1 MMETK
6 QQNPSVRSVGLFFF
20 SGTGNTAVLMADLVA
35 EFQHRGVCTSLA
47 EIETFT
53 LKNAM
58 PDIGHCDL
66 IGLGYPVHAFN
77 APRIV
82 FDFVKLLPPGNG
94 RRVFLLKCPGD
105 HFANAGST
113 GPMRRALHRRGYDV
127 VHEGLAVMP
136 ANFAVRYP
144 PALTRELHAIARRR
158 LAVYVEELLAGTRR
172 LQKNTLGACL
182 MTCLSPFERGGA
194 KMLRLHFFVRPACT
208 GCGLCATH
216 CPAANISMQDGRP
229 RFGWKCL
236 CCLRCVY
243 LCPVKAIGLRG
254 FDRMLF
260 KDGYNIRATLETP
273 ETTAKFLRPGMKGY
287 FRRFLEYA
295 KGPDN

>member
-136 ANFAVRYP
+136 RQFCGPLSARFDQGTPCHRPPPSRGLCGGTAGRDAPVAEEYARGVPDDLSFALR
-144 PALTRELHAIARRR
+144 
-158 LAVYVEELLAGTRR
+158 TRR
-172 LQKNTLGACL
+172 GQDASPAFLCPARLYRLRALRNP
-182 MTCLSPFERGGA
+182 LSGGQHLNA
-194 KMLRLHFFVRPACT
+194 GWAPAFRLEMPVLPSLRLSVS
-208 GCGLCATH
+208 G
-216 CPAANISMQDGRP
+216 
-229 RFGWKCL
+229 
-236 CCLRCVY
+236 
-243 LCPVKAIGLRG
+243 
-254 FDRMLF
+254 
-260 KDGYNIRATLETP
+260 
-273 ETTAKFLRPGMKGY
+273 
-287 FRRFLEYA
+287 
-295 KGPDN
+295 

>member
-172 LQKNTLGACL
+172 FAEEYARGVPDD
-182 MTCLSPFERGGA
+182 LSFALRTRRGQDASPAFLCPARLYRLRALRNPLSGGQHLNA
-194 KMLRLHFFVRPACT
+194 GWAPAFRLEMPVLPALRLSV
-208 GCGLCATH
+208 
-216 CPAANISMQDGRP
+216 
-229 RFGWKCL
+229 
-236 CCLRCVY
+236 
-243 LCPVKAIGLRG
+243 
-254 FDRMLF
+254 
-260 KDGYNIRATLETP
+260 
-273 ETTAKFLRPGMKGY
+273 PG
-287 FRRFLEYA
+287 
-295 KGPDN
+295 